1 MDVRVDYKE
10 SWAPMNWC
18 FWTVVLEKSL
28 ESPFDWKEIK
38 QVNHKGNQSWILI
51 GRTGAEAEAPVT
63 LATWLE
69 GLTHWKRSWCWERW
83 KAGGDGD
90 DRGWDGWMV
99 SLTRWAWIWVNSRNW
114 WWTGRPGMLLFMGS
128 QRVGYDW
135 ETELNY
141 CVCQELEDN
150 QYSFLLSPLL
160 FFCLLPG

>member
-10 SWAPMNWC
+10 SWAPKNWC

-83 KAGGDGD
+83 KAGGEGD
-90 DRGWDGWMV
+90 AREWDGWMTSPTQWTWV
-99 SLTRWAWIWVNSRNW
+99 WASSRRTPPSLVKDRGAWIAEVHGVTNSQTGLSDWTTIRN
-114 WWTGRPGMLLFMGS
+114 
-128 QRVGYDW
+128 
-135 ETELNY
+135 
-141 CVCQELEDN
+141 
-150 QYSFLLSPLL
+150 
-160 FFCLLPG
+160 